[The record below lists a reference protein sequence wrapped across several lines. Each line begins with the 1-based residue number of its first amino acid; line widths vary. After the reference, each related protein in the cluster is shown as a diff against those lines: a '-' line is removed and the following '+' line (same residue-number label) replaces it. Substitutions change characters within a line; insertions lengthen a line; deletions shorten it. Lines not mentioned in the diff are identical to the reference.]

1 VDTNPPIDASSLLPL
16 FEEEARRIALRV
28 PSSTYRIQLQ
38 PEFGFDDAARIVP
51 YLAELGVDTLYASP
65 HFRAAPGSTHG
76 YDVIDPTA
84 LNEELGGEAAYSRLQ
99 QALREHGLGLLI
111 DIVPNHMGIAGG
123 VNPYWQDVLENGRT
137 SPFAGYFDID
147 WEVVKP
153 EQRDKVLLP
162 ILGEFYGV
170 VLENGEL
177 QLRFAGGRFT
187 LWYWETPLP
196 IAPLTYGAIL
206 RLAES
211 ELQAASD
218 LSELAQLEFTSLLAS
233 FDRLPPNNATEA
245 EAIEERRREQLL
257 TIRRLDQLV
266 QDEPVVRSAIE
277 AALNQ
282 LNGRKGDAASFDELD
297 RVIEAQSYRLAY
309 WRVAAEEINYRRFF
323 AINELAA
330 IRQELPEVFRSTH
343 TLVERLLAERS
354 IDGLRID
361 HIDGLWN
368 PRDYLVDLQRLAFL
382 ARLRNRVEAER
393 WPEIEPVADEWW
405 RNEWGNHE
413 HRDAL
418 TSLYVVVEKILQPG
432 EQLPADWPVAGTTGY
447 EFASVTTQLFVDRAG
462 EKSFSEGYIG
472 FTHNDEPLVDTIVD
486 AKHLI
491 LREALSSELNVL
503 AAALD
508 RLSEHRR
515 RTRDF
520 TLNSLRFALQETI
533 ANFPVYRAYITEEGI
548 VSADDRRAIDT
559 AIRAAIRRNPASDR
573 SVFAFLREMLLGGE
587 ENVSDEDERER
598 LRFVMRFQQLT
609 GPVMAKG
616 VEDTAFYRN
625 FRLTALNEVGG
636 APETFGIDVETFHAR
651 IGDISQNTPHTLL
664 ASSTHDTKRSE
675 DVRARIVTLSEFP
688 RDWRGAV
695 RRWARLNRPHRTRVG
710 GRSAPSRNDEALFYQ
725 SLIGLWPAQPAAD
738 FGELANRLVAYLHK
752 AAREAQ
758 QETSWMNPNQE
769 YEDALDRFVRRAL
782 DRARSGPFLEDFG
795 EFAGEVIRAGAFTS
809 LSMQAL
815 KLTCPGVPDLYQ
827 GTETLDFSLVDPDNR
842 RPVDFEQLIRRLGAV
857 SVLDLGGVDALL
869 VDPEQND
876 LKLYLTTAL
885 LRLRRE
891 HAELFRSGDY
901 RPLVVAGELR
911 NHLIAFER
919 RAEHESLIVVV
930 PRLIRQL
937 LRRHGDA
944 WLAPETWQGTTI
956 ALDASARGRSYR
968 NPLAQATAIFDP
980 DSPVPAGDLLAGF
993 AVGCWLAE
1001 SPED

>member
-1 VDTNPPIDASSLLPL
+1 
-16 FEEEARRIALRV
+16 
-28 PSSTYRIQLQ
+28 
-38 PEFGFDDAARIVP
+38 
-51 YLAELGVDTLYASP
+51 
-65 HFRAAPGSTHG
+65 
-76 YDVIDPTA
+76 
-84 LNEELGGEAAYSRLQ
+84 
-99 QALREHGLGLLI
+99 
-111 DIVPNHMGIAGG
+111 MGIAGG

-137 SPFAGYFDID
+137 SAFAGYFDID

-177 QLRFAGGRFT
+177 QLRFADGRFT

-196 IAPLTYGAIL
+196 IAPPTYGAIL
-206 RLAES
+206 RLAEA
-211 ELQAASD
+211 ELNQVSD
-218 LSELAQLEFTSLLAS
+218 LDELTRLEFTSLLAT
-233 FDRLPPNNATEA
+233 FDRLPPNQATDPD
-245 EAIEERRREQLL
+245 AIDERRREQLL
-257 TIRRLDQLV
+257 TIRRLDQLA
-266 QDEPVVRSAIE
+266 QDEPAVLAAIQ
-277 AALNQ
+277 AACTL
-282 LNGRKGDAASFDELD
+282 LNGVKGDAASFDDLD
-297 RVIEAQSYRLAY
+297 RLVEAQSYRLAF

-323 AINELAA
+323 AVNELAA

-343 TLVERLLAERS
+343 TLVERLLAEHA

-361 HIDGLWN
+361 HIDGLWD
-368 PRDYLVDLQRLAFL
+368 PRDYLVNLQRLAFL
-382 ARLRNRVEAER
+382 ARLRSRVEAER
-393 WPEIEPVADEWW
+393 WPEIEPIASEWW
-405 RNEWGNHE
+405 QTAWSDPANRP
-413 HRDAL
+413 AF
-418 TSLYVVVEKILQPG
+418 TSLYVVVEKILQSG
-432 EQLPADWPVAGTTGY
+432 ELLPAGWPVAGTTGY
-447 EFASVTTQLFVDRAG
+447 EFASIATQLFVDRTG
-462 EKSFSEGYIG
+462 EKSFSEGYAG
-472 FTHNDEPLVDTIVD
+472 FTRNDEPLAETIVA

-491 LREALSSELNVL
+491 LREALNSELNVL

-520 TLNSLRFALQETI
+520 TLFSLRFALQETI
-533 ANFPVYRAYITEEGI
+533 ANFPIYRTYITDDGI
-548 VSADDRRAIDT
+548 ASPEDRRAIDT

-587 ENVSDEDERER
+587 GDVSEEDEQER

-625 FRLTALNEVGG
+625 YRLTALNEVGG
-636 APETFGIDVETFHAR
+636 APETFGIDVDTFHAR
-651 IGDISQNTPHTLL
+651 VAEISQNLPHTLL

-688 RDWRGAV
+688 REWRGAV
-695 RRWARLNRPHRTRVG
+695 RRWARLNRPHRTKLG
-710 GRSAPSRNDEALFYQ
+710 GRSAPLRNDEALFYQ
-725 SLIGLWPAQPAAD
+725 SLIGLWPAQPDAD
-738 FGELANRLVAYLHK
+738 LGELADRLVAYLQK

-782 DRARSGPFLEDFG
+782 DRSRSGPFLEEVA
-795 EFAGEVIRAGAFTS
+795 EFAGDVIRAGAVTS

-842 RPVDFEQLIRRLGAV
+842 RPVDFERLTRRLGEMRD
-857 SVLDLGGVDALL
+857 LDRSGVDALL
-869 VDPEQND
+869 AEPEPGD
-876 LKLYLTTAL
+876 LKLYLSSAL

-891 HAELFRSGDY
+891 HPRLFSSGDY
-901 RPLVVAGELR
+901 RPLAVAGELR

-919 RAEHESLIVVV
+919 RAGDESLIVVV
-930 PRLIRQL
+930 PRLVRQL
-937 LRRHGDA
+937 LRKHGDA

-956 ALDASARGRSYR
+956 ALDPSASGRAYR
-968 NPLAQATAIFDP
+968 NSLTQMTTTFDATA
-980 DSPVPAGDLLAGF
+980 PVPAGNLLAGF
-993 AVGCWLAE
+993 SIGCWLAK